1 MATNFNNRFSIFLV
15 FAIISLSW
23 GCEDVIELDL
33 KDAEPRLVIA
43 AGLDVGLQT
52 LDVQLSRST
61 PFYSLDSSSLVSDA
75 QIELRSPTK
84 TYTVAEIETGRYQA
98 TQIEAVSNDSFTLV
112 IRVSDQSYE
121 AKATVPTAAPL
132 IDLEQ
137 IELSDLPFR
146 DPSAVRLTALIEDDP
161 TTKNYYRIQL
171 FQSGE
176 NISEG
181 FTVFDDIFAPID
193 TDFSVPI
200 RETFMPKDTVQV
212 RLLSTNKAYY
222 DYFYQLALV
231 TDPRSNDITPFNPQ
245 GNFDNNALGYFG
257 IYHASILEKIIE

>member
-1 MATNFNNRFSIFLV
+1 MAINFNNRFLIFL
-15 FAIISLSW
+15 FFGIISFNW
-23 GCEDVIELDL
+23 GCEDVIELDV

-43 AGLDVGLQT
+43 ADLDVNSQT

-61 PFYSLDSSSLVSDA
+61 AFYSSDTSSMVSNA

-84 TYTVAEIETGRYQA
+84 TFTVAEIESGRYQA
-98 TQIEAVSNDSFTLV
+98 SQIEAVPNDSFTLV
-112 IRVSDQSYE
+112 IRISEQSYT
-121 AKATVPTAAPL
+121 ANATVPTAAPL

-146 DPSAVRLTALIEDDP
+146 EPGSVRLSALIEDDP
-161 TTKNYYRIQL
+161 NYKNYYRIQL

-181 FTVFDDIFAPID
+181 FTVFDDVFAPD
-193 TDFSVPI
+193 DADFSVPI
-200 RETFMPKDTVQV
+200 REVFLPKDTVQV
-212 RLLSTNKAYY
+212 RLLSTNRAYY

-257 IYHASILEKIIE
+257 IYHASALEKIVE